1 MNYGS
6 SELLKKR
13 YIRIYFKLAWDYMH
27 ARTCVIKLSRYIFVG
42 SLLDSF
48 IK

>member
-27 ARTCVIKLSRYIFVG
+27 IGHA
-42 SLLDSF
+42 
-48 IK
+48 